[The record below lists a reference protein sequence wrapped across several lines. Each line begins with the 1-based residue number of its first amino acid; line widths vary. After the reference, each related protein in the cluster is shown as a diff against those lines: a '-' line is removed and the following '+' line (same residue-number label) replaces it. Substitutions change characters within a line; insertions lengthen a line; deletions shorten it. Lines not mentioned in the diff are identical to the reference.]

1 MSQAR
6 HYEMKDSGV
15 EWIGE
20 IPEHWCVKPQKR
32 VVLQRSGGAW
42 GDDPMNDEH
51 DCFCMRIADFDFAR
65 GRFKNTLPENLT
77 KRNYENSQIKR
88 LSLQHGDLLIEK
100 SGGGEKTPVGRSVVF
115 DKDYK
120 ALFANFM
127 DRLRCDKE
135 QVNPWFFGYWWRT
148 LYFKNITVPYIK
160 QTTGL
165 QNLDISELLD
175 KEQVLLPPLPEQ
187 TAIVAYLDEKCAAI
201 DAIIAEATATIDE
214 YKDWKASV
222 IFEAVTKGLNP
233 NVEMKESGVDWLN
246 EIPRD
251 WGVER
256 LKTMFSFGKG
266 LPITKE
272 DLVEQ
277 GIPVISYGQIH
288 AKFNTGVE
296 VLPQLLRYV
305 DAKWLESNA
314 NSLVSEGDFIFADT
328 SEDMEGCGNCVYV
341 DTLGEGAQLFAGYHT
356 ITFKPKCSKHNKF
369 LAYLFKSDAW
379 RTQLRSRVGG
389 VKLFS
394 ISRRMLN
401 LATVILPP
409 TTEQEAIAAYL
420 DSKCAAIDAIIAE
433 KESLIGELEA
443 YKKSLIFETVTGKR
457 RVC

>member
-1 MSQAR
+1 MPQTR

-20 IPEHWCVKPQKR
+20 MPSHWRIERAKFHFRQSFERGNSTPELLAATQKHGMYPQRLLEGVVQVMAGTDLQQFKSVHINDFVISLRSFQGGFERSDYEGVCSPAYQVFHADKQYDVKWLKWFFKNDMFID
-32 VVLQRSGGAW
+32 A
-42 GDDPMNDEH
+42 MNALTVGIREGRNIKFD
-51 DCFCMRIADFDFAR
+51 DFA
-65 GRFKNTLPENLT
+65 
-77 KRNYENSQIKR
+77 NS
-88 LSLQHGDLLIEK
+88 
-100 SGGGEKTPVGRSVVF
+100 
-115 DKDYK
+115 
-120 ALFANFM
+120 
-127 DRLRCDKE
+127 
-135 QVNPWFFGYWWRT
+135 
-148 LYFKNITVPYIK
+148 
-160 QTTGL
+160 
-165 QNLDISELLD
+165 
-175 KEQVLLPPLPEQ
+175 LLPVPPLSEQ
-187 TAIVAYLDEKCAAI
+187 TAIAAYLDEKCATI
-201 DAIIAEATATIDE
+201 DAIIAEAKASIEE
-214 YKDWKASV
+214 YKSWKASV
-222 IFEAVTKGLNP
+222 IFETVTKGLNP
-233 NVEMKESGVDWLN
+233 NAEMKDSGVEWIG
-246 EIPRD
+246 EIPGG
-251 WGVER
+251 WAVER
-256 LKTMFSFGKG
+256 LKAMFSFGKG

-341 DTLGEGAQLFAGYHT
+341 DTLNEGAQLFAGYHT
-356 ITFKPKCSKHNKF
+356 ITFKPKRSKHNKF

-409 TTEQEAIAAYL
+409 QNEQTAIVAYL
-420 DSKCAAIDAIIAE
+420 DSKCAAIDGIILE
-433 KESLIGELEA
+433 KEDLIRELEN
-443 YKKSLIFETVTGKR
+443 YKRSLIFEVVTGKR

>member
-15 EWIGE
+15 EWIGKM
-20 IPEHWCVKPQKR
+20 PSNWQVKYLFQLASQVKNKN
-32 VVLQRSGGAW
+32 
-42 GDDPMNDEH
+42 NDLRE
-51 DCFCMRIADFDFAR
+51 
-65 GRFKNTLPENLT
+65 KNLLSLSYG
-77 KRNYENSQIKR
+77 KIKR
-88 LSLQHGDLLIEK
+88 KDIETTDGLLPASFDGYNIIEEGDIVMRLTDLQNDHTSLR
-100 SGGGEKTPVGRSVVF
+100 VGRASERGIITSAYTTVRPSKETSPFLYLALHSF
-115 DKDYK
+115 DVKKGFYGMGAGVRQGLNYGEVK
-120 ALFANFM
+120 KVL
-127 DRLRCDKE
+127 
-135 QVNPWFFGYWWRT
+135 
-148 LYFKNITVPYIK
+148 VP
-160 QTTGL
+160 
-165 QNLDISELLD
+165 
-175 KEQVLLPPLPEQ
+175 VPPLPEQ
-187 TAIVAYLDEKCAAI
+187 TAIAAYLDEKCATI
-201 DAIIAEATATIDE
+201 DAIIAEAKATIEE
-214 YKDWKASV
+214 YKSWRASV
-222 IFEAVTKGLNP
+222 ISEAVTKGLNP
-233 NVEMKESGVDWLN
+233 DAEMKDSGVEWIG
-246 EIPRD
+246 EIPKA
-251 WGVER
+251 WAVER
-256 LKTMFSFGKG
+256 LKAMFSFGKG

-314 NSLVSEGDFIFADT
+314 NSLVYGGDFIFADT

-356 ITFKPKCSKHNKF
+356 ITFKPKHSRHNKF

-379 RTQLRSRVGG
+379 RTQLRSRVSG

-409 TTEQEAIAAYL
+409 TTEQEAIVAYL
-420 DSKCAAIDAIIAE
+420 DSKCAAIDGVITE
-433 KESLIGELEA
+433 KESLIAELET

>member
-6 HYEMKDSGV
+6 HYDMKDSGV

-20 IPEHWCVKPQKR
+20 MPKDWNIV
-32 VVLQRSGGAW
+32 
-42 GDDPMNDEH
+42 
-51 DCFCMRIADFDFAR
+51 
-65 GRFKNTLPENLT
+65 RFKRMHRGSNVG
-77 KRNYENSQIKR
+77 
-88 LSLQHGDLLIEK
+88 LSL
-100 SGGGEKTPVGRSVVF
+100 
-115 DKDYK
+115 DKDYWSTNEDDTVFYTAGLKSIHTSYKDIEPEMLTKENDLLLARNGTPYVYFPSIGAIYTDHIIRVGIENGYNK
-120 ALFANFM
+120 AFVRYCLQQSIANEVV
-127 DRLRCDKE
+127 D
-135 QVNPWFFGYWWRT
+135 
-148 LYFKNITVPYIK
+148 TVSIATWSVPIWNR
-160 QTTGL
+160 QC
-165 QNLDISELLD
+165 
-175 KEQVLLPPLPEQ
+175 LPHPSLAEQ
-187 TAIVAYLDEKCAAI
+187 TAIAAYLDEKCAAI
-201 DAIIAEATATIDE
+201 DAIIAEAKATIEE
-214 YKDWKASV
+214 YKAWKASV

-233 NVEMKESGVDWLN
+233 NAAMKDSGVEWIG
-246 EIPRD
+246 EIPKD

-296 VLPQLLRYV
+296 VLPELLRYV
-305 DAKWLESNA
+305 DAKWLKSNA
-314 NSLVSEGDFIFADT
+314 NSLVYEGDFIFADT

-356 ITFKPKCSKHNKF
+356 ITFKPKCSRNNKF

-409 TTEQEAIAAYL
+409 TTEQEAIVAYL
-420 DSKCAAIDAIIAE
+420 DKKCAAIDGIIAE
-433 KESLIGELEA
+433 KEALISDLET
-443 YKKSLIFETVTGKR
+443 YKKSLIFEVVTGKR

>member
-1 MSQAR
+1 MPQTR

-65 GRFKNTLPENLT
+65 GRFKNTLTENLT
-77 KRNYENSQIKR
+77 KRNYENSQIER

-175 KEQVLLPPLPEQ
+175 KEQVLLPPLSEQ
-187 TAIVAYLDEKCAAI
+187 TAIAAYLDEKCATI
-201 DAIIAEATATIDE
+201 DAIIAEAKSSIEE
-214 YKDWKASV
+214 YKSWKASV
-222 IFEAVTKGLNP
+222 IFETVTKGLNP
-233 NVEMKESGVDWLN
+233 NAEMKDSGVDIIGMMPEHWSLVRQRFLCKTTTGDHDTQDADPDGQYPFYVRSPN
-246 EIPRD
+246 
-251 WGVER
+251 VER
-256 LKTMFSFGKG
+256 SNTYTFDGESILMAGDGVGAGKVFHYATG
-266 LPITKE
+266 KIAIHQRVYCFYDFCKILPRFYFYYM
-272 DLVEQ
+272 
-277 GIPVISYGQIH
+277 S
-288 AKFNTGVE
+288 
-296 VLPQLLRYV
+296 
-305 DAKWLESNA
+305 S
-314 NSLVSEGDFIFADT
+314 
-328 SEDMEGCGNCVYV
+328 
-341 DTLGEGAQLFAGYHT
+341 
-356 ITFKPKCSKHNKF
+356 
-369 LAYLFKSDAW
+369 
-379 RTQLRSRVGG
+379 
-389 VKLFS
+389 LFS
-394 ISRRMLN
+394 TEIDKGSAKSTVASVRLPMLKDFEIS
-401 LATVILPP
+401 LPLKD
-409 TTEQEAIAAYL
+409 EQEAIVAYL
-420 DSKCAAIDAIIAE
+420 DFKCAAIDGIILE
-433 KESLIGELEA
+433 KEDLIRELEN
-443 YKKSLIFETVTGKR
+443 YKRSLIFEVVTGKR